1 MNITSFF
8 LKHRILANPL
18 ANPRDQK
25 KPRVQ
30 HFFFETEDF
39 CCKSKHRSIGG
50 MQLSLKPFFSH
61 LFFSLAR
68 KLMKQIELKRR
79 PGNMQRNV
87 KQLQH
92 IESRICSTFVGKSG
106 LGALQRNIRHK
117 WLETSG
123 ALETK
128 CSLLGFVLR
137 KKLRPFKEA
146 GRQWETKW
154 ETQGDSAVVDGGGI
168 LCGEAIRVGEQCQ
181 TIQRIV
187 CLLGYGGIK

>member
-1 MNITSFF
+1 MQSIHSFCF
-8 LKHRILANPL
+8 NLQIAQLFFNQPIGKQYKKSDLLLRVRRTTVFVKQTFQKHLILCHIDPNVLWERHVHILFSLKHPIL

-92 IESRICSTFVGKSG
+92 IERICSTFVEKSG
-106 LGALQRNIRHK
+106 LGAL
-117 WLETSG
+117 
-123 ALETK
+123 
-128 CSLLGFVLR
+128 
-137 KKLRPFKEA
+137 
-146 GRQWETKW
+146 
-154 ETQGDSAVVDGGGI
+154 
-168 LCGEAIRVGEQCQ
+168 
-181 TIQRIV
+181 
-187 CLLGYGGIK
+187 